1 MSLPSV
7 LRVLVWADRFP
18 RLTNPG
24 VQYNKEYNFSMEPSG
39 FVIPVY
45 TSMGYSYKQQQLFH
59 KNKIQLTK
67 ENESPTTL

>member
-1 MSLPSV
+1 MSYELAFCSQGIGLGWQV
-7 LRVLVWADRFP
+7 S
-18 RLTNPG
+18 NPG